1 MSTTIPHGFK
11 LKPGIDPFD
20 FIARVREHMD
30 PARDAA
36 DAKLLAELYA
46 EKIDQAWFAG
56 KPIEA
61 EAGYTAWRNWHLE
74 QSKMS
79 PMERRH
85 DPNEFGVQIGK
96 DPVTGGYFLLSIQYK
111 EDLREAFKQMDE
123 IEEYG
128 YWNGSDSYPEG
139 VTREEW
145 EVREKLWDRV
155 LSHRGRSNMLTFSLR
170 SSYDGGVR
178 ELVDTIGEETSPV
191 FAQLPTDLERAK
203 MAACNAYCSYL
214 VNEVGIDPF
223 DACNHVMF
231 GRSKQISLVLDVA
244 VAHLPAITPE
254 LVTKGSDG
262 AVIDPGYTEAMREAC
277 EKLAE
282 IDKDKLAR

>member
-1 MSTTIPHGFK
+1 MSTTINDGFK

-46 EKIDQAWFAG
+46 EEIDRTWFKG
-56 KPIEA
+56 EPIEA
-61 EAGYTAWRNWHLE
+61 EAGYSAWRNWYLE

-96 DPVTGGYFLLSIQYK
+96 DPVTGGYYLLAVVYNH
-111 EDLREAFKQMDE
+111 DLREAFKQMDE

-128 YWNGSDSYPEG
+128 YWNTSDSYPDG
-139 VTREEW
+139 VTRADW
-145 EVREKLWDRV
+145 EVRGALWNRIIPRAGHTNMMTFKL
-155 LSHRGRSNMLTFSLR
+155 RGP
-170 SSYDGGVR
+170 YDGGVR
-178 ELVDTIGEETSPV
+178 ELVDTIGDESSPV
-191 FAQLPTDLERAK
+191 FAQLPTDRERAK
-203 MAACNAYCSYL
+203 MTACNAYCSYL
-214 VNEVGIDPF
+214 VNEFGVDPF
-223 DACNHVMF
+223 DAANHVMF
-231 GRSKQISLVLDVA
+231 GRSKQISLVIDVA

-254 LVTKGSDG
+254 LVTTGSDG
-262 AVIDPGYTEAMREAC
+262 AVIDPGYTEAMRAAC

-282 IDKDKLAR
+282 LDKDKLAR